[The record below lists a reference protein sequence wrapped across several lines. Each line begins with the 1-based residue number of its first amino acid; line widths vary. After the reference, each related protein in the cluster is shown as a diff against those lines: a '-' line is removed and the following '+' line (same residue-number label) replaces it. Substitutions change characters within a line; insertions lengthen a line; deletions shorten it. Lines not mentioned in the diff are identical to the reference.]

1 MCLHLQLAA
10 YIPSLN
16 KLNQFNPYYFM
27 KNRFTMF
34 PLLTLGKKHWRATA
48 TGVALMCSSLMAQ
61 AGDVVWEIF
70 KPKPGLENVS
80 TTTIAPTQTIVI
92 TSLNAQGSL
101 MAAPLDD
108 YQSRIKGFIQVAVT
122 GNYKFAMAS
131 DDGSEFW
138 LSSDAMPTNK
148 ALLLKNAG
156 YQGTLTTAANANR
169 TFEAGKIYYFEVLH
183 DEGGGGDFVQVA
195 WSKPGDGANTFT
207 DIPAANLM
215 RFGMNFA
222 PTLNAIID
230 PAPVNVGAGTQ
241 TINLTGISDGNSET
255 VQNLTITAT
264 SSNPA
269 IVSNLVV
276 NPANLTTQTTAS
288 LSYTIGSQLGIAE
301 ITLTVK
307 DDGAAAQ
314 PIGTDTYVVKF
325 NVAVK
330 NPALNNSP
338 VFGLPT
344 SKKVNMGHEFVYVMI
359 PNVNDGDDNK
369 DQNITFTL
377 ENLNPTILKG
387 ISVEYVKGNKF
398 AVLKASPLALGNAS
412 IKITAKDDGGVAG
425 GGIDLFARTLDF
437 NVGLFTLPGMNFEFY
452 DTQHWQEL
460 VDDAVPVP
468 GSYQLIQT
476 STTPIRDLSRDFFWQ
491 RMWGFITPLQTGEY
505 IFKATGSDNSGLLFL
520 STDANP
526 KNKVLISD
534 FTGNKAPQ
542 NSDPLILTAGKT
554 YYWMAKNAD
563 IVSTNDFD
571 VFVAKPEQGFTLI
584 DGTLSSPVFDTVSP
598 TQPKNLKVV
607 TSGITDLM
615 VQWDASTDQN
625 FLGYLVYVDGVA
637 AKDTV
642 RGTSYKIINL
652 KEKSSY
658 SVVVVA
664 IDKFENASALSN
676 IINATTYSADAN
688 PPTVPSGVVLT
699 KAFDLGLQIGWN
711 QSTDAETEIRGYN
724 IYLNGS
730 TTPVNPEIV
739 KGASYQIDNLS
750 NKTAY
755 SIQIEAVDA
764 AYNKSAKS
772 AVVSFSTTDF
782 TPTSTIPGVKKARVT
797 FDMNAVA
804 TSSGVGIFANNNQDI
819 LMRNKI
825 PFPGFEYFNIK
836 EEKETSSNLVMVAMN
851 KTSSPADV
859 YMGERSAR
867 IQGGNGDYL
876 RCKFGTQIS
885 TEVLKYRVR
894 FAVKKGA
901 TYNTQVGVKLTNTWG
916 AVLLDTVFTPTTT
929 WTLFET
935 PLNKKYTDAD
945 AGMNLDISL
954 KGSGQLFLDE
964 IEFSEANDDYL
975 IDGKLSPYS
984 KRGMEYLKELKPSA
998 IRWGGL
1004 GTNFNN
1010 FIDGAGYRKNTFTLA
1025 DWMNMANQVGA
1036 KTGISGGV
1044 YQDRDWYK
1052 DSTTFTKF
1060 MDYLGGDASTAFGKK
1075 RIEEEG
1081 YTNLFDKSPGLI
1093 FEFGN
1098 EVWGGGC
1105 IIGEASC
1112 TGVNHASM
1120 QWAGKPL
1127 DYAIWCRK
1135 MAGMMKKS
1143 TGYQAYKPKIKTFYS
1158 GGFTDM
1164 NGFGGWNRR
1173 VFQAD
1178 KGEVDGI
1185 SIGGYMGGNLNY
1197 VPEVPRGQSEL
1208 DYHRNTVAQMKTFWE
1223 QIYFMQRDMLK
1234 TAGRVL
1240 PMYNYEGNMTRPDYQ
1255 GRLGQ
1260 AINFSDYYAGN
1271 MQKGSMSSIVFGLF
1285 NGGEWRILDGIAQK
1299 KLPMYHSIALFNN
1312 HCKGSALKTIV
1323 MSADSL
1329 TDDKN
1334 KIVKIEPIGAYAYAK
1349 GNKYSI
1355 VLYSRDF
1362 TSDYR
1367 VQLEL
1372 PDSIKATKGYT
1383 IYKMTGG
1390 SFQSFDAV
1398 VDSVKNTTQS
1408 ADSLLI
1414 TVPKYGM
1421 VVVTF
1426 NANSYNLK
1434 APEEGIL
1441 VNNKKSTG
1449 IDAVSKTGTNTI
1461 AVANGS
1467 LDVLVSLLP
1476 EDVLLKSY
1484 RMVIVTNTANA
1495 QVVDNP
1501 QTSTVTVTDKGQNG
1515 TVTLRFTT
1523 LDGPTASTNFS
1534 KDITIQI
1541 TGAVGVEG
1549 GSDSFGISIYPNP
1562 SKGNFQVNIPETV
1575 QGLSQIKV
1583 LSSNGSLVAE
1593 SAGKIGINNFDISN
1607 LSKGIYVVKVI
1618 HEGGTTTKR
1627 LTVL

>member
-1 MCLHLQLAA
+1 MKKQVTIFPFLKIGKIHWRTLAA
-10 YIPSLN
+10 AVSLI
-16 KLNQFNPYYFM
+16 
-27 KNRFTMF
+27 
-34 PLLTLGKKHWRATA
+34 
-48 TGVALMCSSLMAQ
+48 CSSIAAQ

-70 KPKPGLENVS
+70 KPKPGLDNVS
-80 TTTIAPTQTIVI
+80 TTTTTPTQTVVL

-101 MAAPLDD
+101 LGASIDD

-122 GNYKFAMAS
+122 GNYTFAMAS
-131 DDGSEFW
+131 DDGAEFW
-138 LSSDAMPTNK
+138 LSTDAIPANK
-148 ALLLKNAG
+148 ALLLKNNG
-156 YQGTLTTAANANR
+156 FQGTLTTAANANR

-183 DEGGGGDFVQVA
+183 DEGSGGDFVQVA
-195 WSKPGDGANTFT
+195 WNKPGDGANTFT

-230 PAPVNVGAGTQ
+230 PAPVNVSSGTQ
-241 TINLTGISDGNSET
+241 TINLSGISDGNAET
-255 VQNLTITAT
+255 AQNITITAT

-276 NPANLTTQTTAS
+276 NPANITNQTKAS
-288 LSYTIGSQLGIAE
+288 LSYTIGSQLGVAE
-301 ITLTVK
+301 ITVTVK
-307 DDGAAAQ
+307 DDGDTAQ

-325 NVAVK
+325 NVVVK
-330 NPALNNSP
+330 NPVLNNSP
-338 VFGLPT
+338 IFGAP
-344 SKKVNMGHEFVYVMI
+344 SAKKVNMGHEFVYI
-359 PNVNDGDDNK
+359 ILPNVNDGDDNK
-369 DQNITFTL
+369 DQNIAFTV
-377 ENLNPTILKG
+377 ENLNPTVLKG

-398 AVLKASPLALGNAS
+398 AVLKASPLTLGNAS
-412 IKITAKDDGGVAG
+412 IKITAKDDGGIAS
-425 GGIDLFARTLDF
+425 GGIDSFTRTLDF
-437 NVGLFTLPGMNFEFY
+437 NVGFFSFPGINFEYY

-460 VDDAVPVP
+460 VDDATATP
-468 GSYQLIQT
+468 GSYQVIQT
-476 STTPIRDLSRDFFWQ
+476 STTPIRNLARDFFWQ
-491 RMWGFITPLQTGEY
+491 RMWGFITPSVTGEY
-505 IFKATGSDNSGLLFL
+505 IFRATGSDNNSLLYL
-520 STDANP
+520 SKDADP

-542 NSDPLILTAGKT
+542 NSDPIILTAGRT

-563 IVSTNDFD
+563 IVSSNEFD
-571 VFVAKPEQGFTLI
+571 VFVAKPELGFTLI
-584 DGTLSSPVFDTVSP
+584 DGSLSSPVFDTISP
-598 TQPKNLKVV
+598 TQPKNLKVI
-607 TSGITDLM
+607 TSGITDLL
-615 VQWDASTDQN
+615 VEWDASTDKN

-642 RGTSYKIINL
+642 KGTSYKIVGL
-652 KEKSSY
+652 KENSSY
-658 SVVVVA
+658 SLVVVA
-664 IDKFENASALSN
+664 VDKFENASAISN
-676 IINATTYSADAN
+676 TINATTYGVDTN
-688 PPTVPSGVVLT
+688 PPSIPTGLVLT
-699 KAFDLGLQIGWN
+699 KAYDLGLQIGWTP
-711 QSTDAETEIRGYN
+711 STDAETEIRGYN

-730 TTPVNPEIV
+730 ETPVNSEIV

-750 NKTAY
+750 NKTVY

-772 AVVSFSTTDF
+772 VAIRFSTTDF
-782 TPTSTIPGVKKARVT
+782 NTSSTIPGVKKARVT
-797 FDMNAVA
+797 FNMNAVA
-804 TSSGVGIFANNNQDI
+804 TSTGVGIFANTDQDI
-819 LMRNKI
+819 MMRNKI

-836 EEKETSSNLVMVAMN
+836 ERKETSSNLVMVATN
-851 KTSSPADV
+851 RTGTPADV
-859 YMGERSAR
+859 YMGDRSAR

-876 RCKFGTQIS
+876 RCNFGSQVNTDIF
-885 TEVLKYRVR
+885 KYKVR
-894 FAVKKGA
+894 FAVKRGA
-901 TYNTQVGVKLTNTWG
+901 TYNAQVGVRLTNTWG
-916 AVLLDTVFTPTTT
+916 AVLLDTSFTPTAS
-929 WTLFET
+929 WALFET
-935 PLNKKYTDAD
+935 PLNRKYTDAD
-945 AGMNLDISL
+945 AGMNLDITL
-954 KGSGQLFLDE
+954 RGSGSLFLDE
-964 IEFSEANDDYL
+964 IEFSEVNDEYM

-984 KRGMEYLKELKPSA
+984 KRGMEYMKELQPSA

-1010 FIDGAGYRKNTFTLA
+1010 FIDAAGYRKNTFTLA

-1036 KTGISGGV
+1036 KTGISCGV
-1044 YQDRDWYK
+1044 YLERDWYK

-1060 MDYLGGDASTAFGKK
+1060 MDYLGGDASTAFGKR

-1081 YTNLFDKSPGLI
+1081 YTNLFDKSQGLI

-1105 IIGEASC
+1105 IIGDANC
-1112 TGVNHASM
+1112 TGVNHASV

-1143 TGYQAYKPKIKTFYS
+1143 TGYQNYQSKIKTFYS

-1164 NGFGGWNRR
+1164 AGFGGWNRR
-1173 VFQAD
+1173 IYQVD

-1185 SIGGYMGGNLNY
+1185 AIGGYMGGNLNY

-1208 DYHRNTVAQMKTFWE
+1208 DYHRNTVAQMKTFWD
-1223 QIYFMQRDMLK
+1223 QMFLMQRDMLR
-1234 TAGRVL
+1234 AANRVL

-1260 AINFSDYYAGN
+1260 AINFSDYYTGN
-1271 MQKGSMSSIVFGLF
+1271 MQKGAVSSIVFGLF

-1299 KLPMYHSIALFNN
+1299 KLPMYHSITLFNK
-1312 HCKGSALKTIV
+1312 HCKGTALKTMV

-1334 KIVKIEPIGAYAYAK
+1334 RIIKIEPIGAYSYAK

-1383 IYKMTGG
+1383 IYKMTGN

-1398 VDSVKNTTQS
+1398 VDSVKNTTQT

-1449 IDAVSKTGTNTI
+1449 IDAVSKTGTTTI
-1461 AVANGS
+1461 PLANGS
-1467 LDVLVSLLP
+1467 LDILVSILP
-1476 EDVLLKSY
+1476 EDVLLKAY
-1484 RMVIVTNTANA
+1484 RMTIVSNTANA
-1495 QVVDNP
+1495 QIVDN
-1501 QTSTVTVTDKGQNG
+1501 QNTSTVTVTDKGQNG

-1523 LDGPTASTNFS
+1523 LDGSTPATNFS
-1534 KDITIQI
+1534 KEITIQI
-1541 TGAVGVEG
+1541 TGAVGVEDG
-1549 GSDSFGISIYPNP
+1549 NNSFGISIYPNP
-1562 SKGNFQVNIPETV
+1562 SLGNFQVNIPETV

-1593 SAGKIGINNFDISN
+1593 SAGKIGINIFDISN

-1618 HEGGTTTKR
+1618 HESGTTTKR
-1627 LTVL
+1627 LTIL